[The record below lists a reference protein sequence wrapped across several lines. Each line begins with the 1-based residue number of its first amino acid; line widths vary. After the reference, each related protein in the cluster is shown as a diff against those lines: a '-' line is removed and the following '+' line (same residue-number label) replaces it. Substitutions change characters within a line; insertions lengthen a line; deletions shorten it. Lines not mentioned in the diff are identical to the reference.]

1 MQGCWPVEILGA
13 FDDRLAERLENYR
26 NEMKKAA
33 LESSD
38 QLV

>member
-1 MQGCWPVEILGA
+1 MQVCWQFRYLVPLMI
-13 FDDRLAERLENYR
+13 DLAERLENYR

>member
-1 MQGCWPVEILGA
+1 MQVVGIEILGA
-13 FDDRLAERLENYR
+13 FDEGLAERLENYR